1 MVIGVCTLTLHIFAA
16 QSLKEKRQVVK
27 SILARV
33 RNEFNVSISEVGDHD
48 IWQSAEIGVACV
60 STDQSYAHGQ
70 LEAVIRFI
78 ERIRPDAP
86 VGGYEIEML

>member
-33 RNEFNVSISEVGDHD
+33 RNEFNVSIAEVGGQDT
-48 IWQSAEIGVACV
+48 WQRADLGIACV

-70 LEAVIRFI
+70 LEAVIHFI

-86 VGGYEIEML
+86 IGGYEIEML

>member
-16 QSLKEKRQVVK
+16 HSLKEKRQVVK
-27 SILARV
+27 SLLARV
-33 RNEFNVSISEVGDHD
+33 RNEFNVSIAEVGDHD
-48 IWQSAEIGVACV
+48 IWQSAELGIACV

-78 ERIRPDAP
+78 ERTRPDAP
-86 VGGYEIEML
+86 IGGYEIEML